1 MPRPKGGY
9 WSCTG
14 MEDRVKSTDDDQIW
28 LAGST
33 CMIKCKSSTRVG
45 ICGPQDKYPMDDPTK
60 QPGRTRC
67 LQNGDWSH
75 YPICKVYKIK
85 QLNFIFQNKKISFS
99 ARKMIAK
106 PRKVYS
112 QKRNFWTAPVTI
124 VLILIQLKK
133 PKLRKR
139 GKNITR

>member
-85 QLNFIFQNKKISFS
+85 HIDIIYIISQSKFQNLFISVS
-99 ARKMIAK
+99 EK
-106 PRKVYS
+106 
-112 QKRNFWTAPVTI
+112 
-124 VLILIQLKK
+124 
-133 PKLRKR
+133 
-139 GKNITR
+139 